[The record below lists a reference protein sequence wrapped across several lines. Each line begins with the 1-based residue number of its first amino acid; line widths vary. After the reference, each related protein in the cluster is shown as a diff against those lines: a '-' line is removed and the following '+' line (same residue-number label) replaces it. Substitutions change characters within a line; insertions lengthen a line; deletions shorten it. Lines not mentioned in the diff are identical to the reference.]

1 MQCVGYAR
9 VSSIDQDWSIQ
20 TDALTAAG
28 CTKLFTEKKSGTS
41 TKERTALDEC
51 LDYIREGDTLMVT
64 RVDLLTRSIFDLQTL
79 LIKLRKKNVHLKATE
94 QSVDTESASGKAF
107 LDMLGVFA
115 EFETNIRRERQL
127 EGVARAKKEGK
138 YKGRKPTAL
147 AKAPSVIQLTNQGLT
162 RQAVAEQLNIG
173 IASVFRILKQHKKD
187 NPPPPPPQ
195 TQKKIIH
202 VDVWLQVENNSKF
215 VRGKN
220 ESRRRIEDE
229 CFLPFDMIKKHE
241 DSWEY
246 KLAIPYETHEELD
259 EIIYDMMSEANYIAD
274 LKNGY
279 AEISVVDPVTEK
291 SW

>member
-28 CTKLFTEKKSGTS
+28 CTKLFTETKSGTS
-41 TKERTALDEC
+41 TNERTALDEC
-51 LDYIREGDTLMVT
+51 LAYIREGDTLMVT
-64 RVDLLTRSIFDLQTL
+64 RVDRLTRSILDLQTL
-79 LIKLRKKNVHLKATE
+79 LIKLREKKVTLKATQ
-94 QSVDTESASGKAF
+94 QSIDTDSASGKAF

-138 YKGRKPTAL
+138 YKGRRPTAL
-147 AKAPSVIQLTNQGLT
+147 AKTSSVIQLTNQGLT
-162 RQAVAEQLNIG
+162 RKAVAEQLNIG

-187 NPPPPPPQ
+187 NPAPPPPPI
-195 TQKKIIH
+195 QKKIM
-202 VDVWLQVENNSKF
+202 VENNSKF

-241 DSWEY
+241 DRWEY
-246 KLAIPYETHEELD
+246 KLAIPYETDEELD
-259 EIIYDMMSEANYIAD
+259 EIIYDMMDEANHLAD

-279 AEISVVDPVTEK
+279 AEMSVVDPITEK